1 MSTSETIRPLPMAS
15 ASVSCACCAPDAS
28 TSAVAQNGVAAAD
41 AVEASFAVEGMTCSH
56 CVSSVSREVGAI
68 PGVGAVTVDLVA
80 NGVSTVHVTSASAV
94 PTEAVQSAIEE
105 AGYTLVAG
113 VR

>member
-1 MSTSETIRPLPMAS
+1 MSTSEIIRPLPMAS
-15 ASVSCACCAPDAS
+15 ASGSCACCAPDAS
-28 TSAVAQNGVAAAD
+28 AAAVQNAVVAAD

-68 PGVGAVTVDLVA
+68 PGVGAVTIDLVA
-80 NGVSTVHVTSASAV
+80 DGVSTVHVTSASAV
-94 PTEAVQSAIEE
+94 STEAVQAAIEE

>member
-1 MSTSETIRPLPMAS
+1 VSTSEIIRPLPMAS
-15 ASVSCACCAPDAS
+15 APGSCACCASDAS
-28 TSAVAQNGVAAAD
+28 AAAVENEAAAAD
-41 AVEASFAVEGMTCSH
+41 AVEASFAVEGMTCGH

-68 PGVGAVTVDLVA
+68 PGVGAVTIDLVA
-80 NGVSTVHVTSASAV
+80 DGVSTVHVTSASAV
-94 PTEAVQSAIEE
+94 PTEAVQAAIEE